1 MQRALGVPPSGC
13 NVLHPARR
21 PRNPW
26 HLAAASP
33 RSRRSTCQAASTLS
47 NGESEAAPGATH
59 SSKAATSV
67 AAPDAAPAISEP
79 SARDQPQQQQ
89 QQQQQPRSAPASGGA
104 AAAAAT
110 PDAASTSS
118 SSSAAADS
126 NGAPSPTPTPH
137 QPLSSP
143 ALLRRLA
150 AASNPLDVAEA
161 LAAEAPADLAEDDVR
176 AVLAFFLQRGKVQ
189 LALAMYREMCLARRG
204 GSSRGGA
211 ASRSLDVSFVW
222 PAASLA
228 TTRELVLGLCQQL
241 HTVEALQVL
250 ADIKVQ
256 GLPRGSEE
264 VGFGKV
270 ITSPLAPDRPLTVV
284 QPQEGAKTVADGYSR
299 YEYEVFSGST
309 ISCSSTALVP
319 SGNLLLSLGRAVG
332 LIKKPPVAAIHEFV
346 LQAPDSTSRTFRVG
360 TETAAV
366 PAQVGERVTVVSA
379 PMRNVRK
386 GGLFNASPP
395 GSKPGEAL
403 TATNHKTGAVLP
415 LLRPPVSAEQAG
427 VPGWVLPL
435 AVVLA
440 GGDAASSLL
449 DPALPL
455 LLAAG
460 AASLAGSAAVGS
472 TVLLPRL
479 KQLPDAR
486 VRVELVRQQLLGQ
499 YNALAGKAASALAE
513 SAEDV
518 RFLARLWQLQ
528 NKMEAVSGAA
538 APHAPPAAAAGGGGG
553 SGSAYEAR
561 IGRVARARA
570 NIEERLS
577 RRIELL
583 EGYSRV
589 MNMIEIEVEMDIEV
603 PAAEVAGIQEQ
614 VARLVEL
621 ESVQEDWRAQAEARD
636 EVERL
641 LRAA

>member
-1 MQRALGVPPSGC
+1 MQCALGPQPVGC
-13 NVLHPARR
+13 SLLQPIRR
-21 PRNPW
+21 LRRSLN
-26 HLAAASP
+26 AP
-33 RSRRSTCQAASTLS
+33 RSCRTICQAASALS
-47 NGESEAAPGATH
+47 NGESEAASGASQAAH
-59 SSKAATSV
+59 SKATTTVATQSMGST
-67 AAPDAAPAISEP
+67 AETPHDA
-79 SARDQPQQQQ
+79 QPQQI
-89 QQQQQPRSAPASGGA
+89 QQPTLQSGPTSTSTIAASAEA
-104 AAAAAT
+104 ANT
-110 PDAASTSS
+110 STTSSEDDSTSS
-118 SSSAAADS
+118 
-126 NGAPSPTPTPH
+126 TPLFS
-137 QPLSSP
+137 QSLV
-143 ALLRRLA
+143 RRLA
-150 AASNPLDVAEA
+150 AANSLLDVAEA
-161 LAAEAPADLAEDDVR
+161 LAAEAPAGLQEEQAR
-176 AVLAFFLQRGKVQ
+176 AVLGFFLQRGKVQ
-189 LALAMYREMCLARRG
+189 LAMTLYREMCLARRG
-204 GSSRGGA
+204 GRGA
-211 ASRSLDVSFVW
+211 ASRSLDVAFAW
-222 PAASLA
+222 PAATLA
-228 TTRELVLGLCQQL
+228 TTRDLVLGLCQQL
-241 HTVEALQVL
+241 CTVEALQVL

-284 QPQEGAKTVADGYSR
+284 QPQEGAKVVADGYSR
-299 YEYEVFSGST
+299 YEYEVFSGT
-309 ISCSSTALVP
+309 AISCSSTALVP
-319 SGNLLLSLGRAVG
+319 SGNLLFSLGRAVG

-366 PAQVGERVTVVSA
+366 PAQSGERVTVVSA

-395 GSKPGEAL
+395 GAKPGEAL

-435 AVVLA
+435 AVALA

-460 AASLAGSAAVGS
+460 AASLAGSAALGS
-472 TVLLPRL
+472 SVLVPRL
-479 KQLPDAR
+479 KQLPDVK
-486 VRVELVRQQLLGQ
+486 VRVEFVRQQLLGQ
-499 YNALAGKAASALAE
+499 YNALASRAATALNE

-528 NKMEAVSGAA
+528 NKMEAVSAA
-538 APHAPPAAAAGGGGG
+538 ATGPVVAAVGSGLTSSAAGGSGGATIGGG
-553 SGSAYEAR
+553 GVAYEAR

-570 NIEERLS
+570 NIEERLI

-621 ESVQEDWRAQAEARD
+621 ESLQEDWRAQAEARD